1 MHKDKAKGAAQR
13 GDEKEKFGKPAG
25 DNNIDDKDMKAGGL
39 AGGLDEDTKHGLGKS
54 EDKIRD
60 RLKG

>member
-1 MHKDKAKGAAQR
+1 MQNDEAKDAAHR
-13 GDEKEKFGKPAG
+13 GSEKEQSGKAG
-25 DNNIDDKDMKAGGL
+25 EENRDNKNMKAGGT

>member
-1 MHKDKAKGAAQR
+1 MPEDKENDATKR
-13 GDEKEKFGKPAG
+13 GKPAEQAG
-25 DNNIDDKDMKAGGL
+25 KSAADKNMQAGGTAGGL
-39 AGGLDEDTKHGLGKS
+39 NKETKKGLGKS